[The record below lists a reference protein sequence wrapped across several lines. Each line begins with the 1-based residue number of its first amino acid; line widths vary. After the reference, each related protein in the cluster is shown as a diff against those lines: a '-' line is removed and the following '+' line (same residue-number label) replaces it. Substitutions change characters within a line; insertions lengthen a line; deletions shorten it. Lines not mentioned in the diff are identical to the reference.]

1 MSSSR
6 GLGAGIAS
14 ELAAE
19 GVDVLLR
26 GNNVTKSKKLIDR
39 INAAGGGRADYKTAD
54 LAKPE
59 AVEILV
65 KAVEEKSCGADIL
78 IANTGGRR
86 PGRMVDT
93 DISNFAIHFDIV
105 VARVGAITGRLTPFM
120 QKRLGLDRYYRFFRR
135 YPANP

>member
-26 GNNVTKSKKLIDR
+26 GNIVTKSKKLTDR

-54 LAKPE
+54 LGKPE
-59 AVEILV
+59 AVEILA
-65 KAVEEKSCGADIL
+65 KAVEEKSGAADIL

-86 PGRMVDT
+86 PGLMVDT
-93 DISNFAIHFDIV
+93 AISNFAIHFDIV
-105 VARVGAITGRLTPFM
+105 VARVGAITGRLAPFM